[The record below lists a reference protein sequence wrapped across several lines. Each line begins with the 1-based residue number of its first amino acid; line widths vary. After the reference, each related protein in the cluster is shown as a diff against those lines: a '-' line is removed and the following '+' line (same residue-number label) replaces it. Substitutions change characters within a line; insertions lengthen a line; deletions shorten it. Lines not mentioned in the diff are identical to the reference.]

1 MTPMPDLDDARTRL
15 LEERAQ
21 LQRQLDEIEH
31 DRVGDGPIDMLGGD
45 AGADTTAA
53 TAELNLRAQL
63 VHSLA
68 EIDAALRRIE
78 LGTYGIDEETGEPI
92 DPARLE
98 AIPTARTNIR

>member
-1 MTPMPDLDDARTRL
+1 MTPMPNLDDARTRL

-21 LQRQLDEIEH
+21 LQRQLDDVER

-45 AGADTTAA
+45 AGADTTIA
-53 TAELNLRAQL
+53 TAELNLRSDLA
-63 VHSLA
+63 HSIA

-92 DPARLE
+92 DPARLD
-98 AIPTARTNIR
+98 AVPTARTNIR